1 MPFTKINT
9 HALPPRHWAL
19 VGFPGSGKS
28 TLAAAMAAPLLVV
41 DADHRFAEVAHLV
54 TGDVLSLSDQPSDH
68 VQAERIAALLK
79 ENMPGST
86 VKTIVIDAL
95 TSILTPLV
103 VEAILANDAGR
114 HKNRVAS
121 FKPKAL
127 ALRLLQD
134 TITGWGCDV
143 LWIYHL
149 RTGLDGHAK
158 EVESTTISVVELA
171 RLRRSLNMQLRIV
184 QEGQRRGVH
193 VDWARRGRSGL
204 TLWDDSNCWR
214 GMPERIERAVYGGL
228 TPAQMNELE
237 RQAPTSFSGPE
248 AAIAW
253 GYEQGCFKDA
263 AHAANA
269 YEKVKREQQP
279 ATAQAMWTL
288 WLAEVE
294 RRKLEVE
301 QGEHA

>member
-1 MPFTKINT
+1 MPFAKINT

-28 TLAAAMAAPLLVV
+28 TLAATMAAPLLVV

-54 TGDVLSLSDQPSDH
+54 DGDVLSLSDQPADH

-79 ENMPGST
+79 ENMPGAT

-103 VEAILANDAGR
+103 VEAILANDAGK

-127 ALRLLQD
+127 AMRLLQD

-269 YEKVKREQQP
+269 YEKVKRERAP
-279 ATAQAMWTL
+279 KTPVEMWKL
-288 WLAEVE
+288 WIEEVE
-294 RRKLEVE
+294 RRKLETE
-301 QGEHA
+301 QG